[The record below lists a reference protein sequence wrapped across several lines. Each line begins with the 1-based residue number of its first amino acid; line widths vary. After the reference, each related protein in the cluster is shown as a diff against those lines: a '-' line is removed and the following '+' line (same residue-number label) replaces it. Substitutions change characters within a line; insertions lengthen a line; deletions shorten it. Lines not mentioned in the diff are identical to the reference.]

1 MASVS
6 DKIVV
11 EPVTDTPFRLLLV
24 VVLIGVNG
32 FFAGAEVALLSVRH
46 SRLRQMAEEGQA
58 GAQAALN
65 LLSNPGRLLS
75 VTQVGVTLA
84 SLGLGWAG
92 EDTLYSILV
101 SALPAILSAI
111 TAEWLHAACF
121 LLSFLTISYF
131 HVVFGE
137 VVPKNLSI
145 ARADRMAALVA
156 PALLLFYRVSVPF
169 VVVIERSAAFLTRAA
184 KPRSAGHG
192 GAHSAEELKL
202 IVSSSRGLGYLPEAQ
217 EDMIHRVLDLET
229 VVAREVM
236 VPRKDIAAISV
247 DATLDEVLRAMIQE
261 KHSRL
266 PVWEDKPEKII
277 GILHY
282 KDLMPIWQ
290 ERRTAIRNGRPS
302 RAFRVGR
309 LLRPLL
315 IIPETKPLSQLL
327 EEFRAGRSHMAMVV
341 DEFGTITGLLT
352 VEDVLEQLVGRIED
366 EHDEKVQPRAPEAA
380 EIELDG
386 ATRIRD
392 LDIEYG
398 IELPSNA
405 GFETLAGFL
414 LARLGEIPETGR
426 SVEFEGR
433 RFTVLAMDRN
443 RIARVRVEKTPTP
456 AAPETAG

>member
-1 MASVS
+1 
-6 DKIVV
+6 
-11 EPVTDTPFRLLLV
+11 VTDSPFRLLLV
-24 VVLIGVNG
+24 AFLIAINA

-46 SRLRQMAEEGQA
+46 SRLRQMAEEGKA

-92 EDTLYSILV
+92 EDTLYQILIAALHPVITPVTVNLLHGASLLV
-101 SALPAILSAI
+101 S
-111 TAEWLHAACF
+111 F
-121 LLSFLTISYF
+121 LAISYC

-137 VVPKNLSI
+137 VVPKNLAISK
-145 ARADRMAALVA
+145 ADRLAALVA
-156 PALLLFYRVSVPF
+156 PALLVFYRLSEPF
-169 VVVIERSAAFLTRAA
+169 VAVIERSALVLTRAA
-184 KPRSAGHG
+184 APKGAVHG
-192 GAHSAEELKL
+192 GGHSTEELKL

-229 VVAREVM
+229 VAAREIM
-236 VPRKDIAAISV
+236 VPRKDIVAVAM
-247 DATLDEVLRAMIQE
+247 DASLDDVLRTMIHE

-266 PVWEDKPEKII
+266 PVWEEKPEKIA

-282 KDLMPIWQ
+282 KDLLPVWE
-290 ERRTAIRNGRPS
+290 ERRMAIRSGRPS

-315 IIPETKPLSQLL
+315 VVPETKPLSQLL
-327 EEFRAGRSHMAMVV
+327 DEFRAGRSHMAMVV
-341 DEFGTITGLLT
+341 DEFGTITGMLT

-366 EHDEKVQPRAPEAA
+366 EHDEKIQPRAAEAA

-386 ATRIRD
+386 ATRIID
-392 LDIEYG
+392 LESEYG
-398 IELPSNA
+398 IEIPSDG

-414 LARLGEIPETGR
+414 LSQLGEIPRAGR
-426 SVEFEGR
+426 TVEFGGR

-443 RIARVRVEKTPTP
+443 RIARVRVRKIVP
-456 AAPETAG
+456 AGAPVAG